1 MIENTALYIH
11 IPFCLSRCKYC
22 DFFSQTEVSQ
32 TLLDAYISALCNEI
46 KFRKDKLS
54 IKTLKTIYIGGGTPS
69 LLSISNIKNLFSF
82 LKTLFPLNNEMEITI
97 EVNPDDINEQLLQSY
112 KDNEINRLSCGIQS
126 MNDRALQFACRR
138 ASASENRRV
147 LNLLSEKWGKTLSLD
162 LICGLPCET
171 QESFMAGLQEI
182 ISFNPNHISMYSL
195 TIEDET
201 PFGKMLNSGKLKY
214 DFEFADE
221 LWLKG
226 KNFLEKNGY
235 HQYEVSNFAKKGFE
249 SRHNL
254 FYWNH
259 KDYIGCGSGA
269 SGSIYD
275 DDGRGLR
282 WTNSSNLYEYIKFW
296 SDDNV
301 FEREELPQVSEK
313 IDLEN
318 SIFEFFMMGL
328 RKVDGVKESEFEMCF
343 HQNIPSKIFRNFEKW
358 EKEGLCKIINKD
370 DDRVFTL
377 GENGLLFLNRFLEE
391 IL

>member
-82 LKTLFPLNNEMEITI
+82 LKTIFPLNNEMEITI
-97 EVNPDDINEQLLQSY
+97 EVNPEDINEQLLQSY
-112 KDNEINRLSCGIQS
+112 KDNGINRLSCGIQS

-147 LNLLSEKWGKTLSLD
+147 LNLLSEKWGKNLSLD

-201 PFGKMLNSGKLKY
+201 PFGRMLNSGKLKY

-226 KNFLEKNGY
+226 KNFLEKKGY

-282 WTNSSNLYEYIKFW
+282 
-296 SDDNV
+296 
-301 FEREELPQVSEK
+301 
-313 IDLEN
+313 
-318 SIFEFFMMGL
+318 
-328 RKVDGVKESEFEMCF
+328 
-343 HQNIPSKIFRNFEKW
+343 
-358 EKEGLCKIINKD
+358 
-370 DDRVFTL
+370 
-377 GENGLLFLNRFLEE
+377 
-391 IL
+391 